1 MNIQK
6 MLVIL
11 FFIFKK
17 LGRVLSVYF
26 YFLTILLESIS
37 ISMKNI
43 PYINK
48 SRTFLGKIICV
59 TQIIIDYSL
68 NI

>member
-26 YFLTILLESIS
+26 YFLTILLETIS

-43 PYINK
+43 PYRNK
-48 SRTFLGKIICV
+48 SRTFLGKIIYV
-59 TQIIIDYSL
+59 
-68 NI
+68 